1 MDYACIPQVACPI
14 PLSEDLIP
22 EEIRK
27 GGGRFFESFRDVAKS
42 YRALPLELS
51 AAGDKQGAP
60 GESSVSDKEEETKGE
75 PRMNNARRATTD
87 HRQSTKSEKGS
98 SAKFWLREAVKVSQP
113 REGGCGGVCYFM
125 CVPWGENKC
134 MKHVCSGEREKE

>member
-42 YRALPLELS
+42 YRTLPVELS
-51 AAGDKQGAP
+51 ATGDKP
-60 GESSVSDKEEETKGE
+60 GEDEEETKGE

-113 REGGCGGVCYFM
+113 RQRGCGGVCYFM